1 MTVASVTE
9 ISAVS
14 ERSFEDAIRTA
25 VDCATETLR
34 GVEGWW
40 VKDQN
45 VTIEDG
51 SITGYRVNLEVT
63 FLLEEAAQGSAH
75 GATGETP
82 QTGRTVPVEERPE
95 AGAPEPASNIYRLAT
110 ARCLVLFGATL
121 AYAGQA
127 PQPSRWRRNESGGST
142 IAHMAGTRHP

>member
-9 ISAVS
+9 ISAIS
-14 ERSFEDAIRTA
+14 ERGFEDAIRTA
-25 VDCATETLR
+25 VDRATETLR
-34 GVEGWW
+34 GVEGCW

-63 FLLEEAAQGSAH
+63 FLLEEGAQGSAH

-95 AGAPEPASNIYRLAT
+95 AG
-110 ARCLVLFGATL
+110 GA
-121 AYAGQA
+121 
-127 PQPSRWRRNESGGST
+127 
-142 IAHMAGTRHP
+142 